1 MTSTV
6 PAQPHLA
13 NHRQNFPALA
23 NKNYF
28 NFGGQG
34 TLPTS
39 ALDAINQAYTHI
51 QQQGP
56 FGLQIGDW
64 IVEQIALTRKA
75 IAQEL
80 GTNPNTITITE
91 NVTAGCNI
99 ALWGIDW
106 QPGDHILLGDCE
118 HPGVMATVRE
128 ISRRFQVEF
137 SLCPIMATLNEG
149 NVVDV
154 VASHLRN
161 NTRLLVTSHVFWN
174 TGQVLPIADIAKLC
188 HNHNPKPV
196 QVLVDGAQSVGCLP
210 LNLSTL
216 GADFYAFTG
225 HKWLCGP
232 GGVGGLYVRPE
243 ALETISPTFIGL
255 RGIVRDRQDKFKGW
269 KSDGRRF
276 EVSTSACPLYMG
288 LSSAI
293 ATHQE
298 YGTAQERY
306 QQICQL
312 SNYLWQ
318 NLSQLEKVEC
328 LRTSPPESGIISF
341 QFTNGIDHNKLVKA
355 WEEKGFLLRTL
366 KNPDCIRACVHYLT
380 IPEEIDNLIEEI
392 KTSNE

>member
-6 PAQPHLA
+6 PAQPNLA

-39 ALDAINQAYTHI
+39 ALDTINKAYTHI

-80 GTNPNTITITE
+80 GTNPSTITITE

-106 QPGDHILLGDCE
+106 QPGDHLLLGDCE
-118 HPGVMATVRE
+118 HPGVIATVKE
-128 ISRRFQVEF
+128 ISRRFQVEV

-154 VASHLRN
+154 VASQLRD
-161 NTRLLVTSHVFWN
+161 NTRLVVISHVFWN
-174 TGQVLPIADIAKLC
+174 TGQVLPIADIATLC
-188 HNHNPKPV
+188 HNHNSKPV
-196 QVLVDGAQSVGCLP
+196 QLLVDGAQSVGCLP

-225 HKWLCGP
+225 HKWWCGP
-232 GGVGGLYVRPE
+232 EGVGGLYVRPE

-276 EVSTSACPLYMG
+276 EVSTSPCPLYMG

-306 QQICQL
+306 EQICQL

-318 NLSQLEKVEC
+318 NLSQLEGVEC
-328 LRTSPPESGIISF
+328 LRTSPPESGIVSF
-341 QFTNGIDHNKLVKA
+341 QLTNGIDHNKLVKS
-355 WEEKGFLLRTL
+355 WEEKGFFLRTL
-366 KNPDCIRACVHYLT
+366 KYPDCIRACVHYLT
-380 IPEEIDNLIEEI
+380 LPEEIDNLVEEI
-392 KTSNE
+392 KMSSK